1 MRSVATHIADGFSFV
16 KDKIDSFYI
25 RMMMRKSKG
34 IDGVIVVVG
43 LCIIALVIIFV
54 LKDQLAEFV
63 KGIVNNMNGKA
74 TNVLDSASTVDINT
88 TTTP

>member
-43 LCIIALVIIFV
+43 LCIIALVVIFL
-54 LKDQLAEFV
+54 LKDQLGEFV
-63 KGIVNNMNGKA
+63 KKIVDNMSNKA
-74 TNVLDSASTVDINT
+74 TDVLDSASGANINP
-88 TTTP
+88 TTP